1 MTEPWCVEMQEQN
14 QPSAM
19 RRKAGVGRPP
29 PEIGQITP
37 AKALRTAVTQAAEDV
52 AALVATPGA
61 VEEARVTLDAIGEGL
76 PEHPLLALVEGPGG
90 SFGLV
95 VLDTQAVAAL
105 IEIQT
110 TGRVVPRPAEARP
123 PTRTDAIMCAD
134 FIDRM
139 LELFEQR
146 VSEAGL
152 TIAPALTGYRYAMA
166 LAEPRAVPITLED
179 AAYRRLALSVE
190 FDRGAKTAAI
200 QIILPHDAPDH
211 GARRATDGGAFSA
224 ALQAQVMAANAV
236 LTATLARQRMTL
248 AELAALTVGDVI
260 ALPVDAL
267 AQIALEDLTGRQ
279 VARGRLGQVSGH
291 RALRLMSAPATAA
304 SPYGPRPP
312 ANALPA
318 SSAVPA
324 LTAPIE
330 AEGPAPNLAPEPEEP
345 SPFAADFPTELSLG
359 IDG

>member
-1 MTEPWCVEMQEQN
+1 
-14 QPSAM
+14 M

-37 AKALRTAVTQAAEDV
+37 AKALRTAVTQAAQDV

-61 VEEARVTLDAIGEGL
+61 VEEARVTLEGIGEGL
-76 PEHPLLALVEGPGG
+76 PEHPLLALVEGPSG

-95 VLDTQAVAAL
+95 VLDAQAVAAL
-105 IEIQT
+105 IEMQT
-110 TGRVVPRPAEARP
+110 TGRVVPRPAEARA

-134 FIDRM
+134 FIDRV

-146 VSEAGL
+146 VGEAGL
-152 TIAPALTGYRYAMA
+152 TLAPALTGYRYAMA
-166 LAEPRAVPITLED
+166 LAEARAVAITLED
-179 AAYRRLALSVE
+179 AAYRRLALTVD
-190 FDRGAKTAAI
+190 FDRGAKSAMI

-211 GARRATDGGAFSA
+211 GAHRATDGGAFTE

-260 ALPVDAL
+260 TLPIDAL
-267 AQIALEDLTGRQ
+267 ERIALEDLTGRS

-291 RALRLMSAPATAA
+291 RALRLTTTPATAA
-304 SPYGPRPP
+304 LLDSPAPLHH
-312 ANALPA
+312 ALPLP
-318 SSAVPA
+318 STVPA
-324 LTAPIE
+324 LAAP
-330 AEGPAPNLAPEPEEP
+330 AEVGVPAPKLAPEPEALAT
-345 SPFAADFPTELSLG
+345 FGADFPIDPALG
-359 IDG
+359 DPTDLALGDDS